1 MVVVACT
8 RDVTKETVTALADAP
23 RPPAGRV
30 VQLRTGKVR
39 AKAMAGEID
48 SAIFKQALQ
57 GPVECTATG
66 LLGDE
71 HHAGMHGGTERA
83 VHQYDPDHYAA
94 WQVESCPEPALY
106 EPGAFGENLVGTGM
120 SEDNVCIGD
129 VFRVGGTVL
138 LEVSEPRHPCHK
150 LNARF
155 CWPRALGRTIRTA
168 RSGWNMRV
176 LQPGPVCAGDAIAL
190 VRRPFPQWSVLNVQ
204 RVIRGRDVG
213 LDLLAACVQLPMT
226 ALFRDMAADRLRRAP
241 KTYTLV
247 AARLASPR
255 VRELTFA
262 LKDGAL
268 SLPSP
273 AFEAYSYAQITFGPP
288 GALFSRCYSIVDGD
302 IYRFTLGVALD
313 RQSRG
318 GSAYLHQELNIGD
331 EIDMAPGTNPSAIES
346 DARCA
351 GQVLERIVIAGGIG
365 ITAFLPSVRDWEA
378 KGLSY
383 RIHYAVHETRDA
395 AFLEQLPRGRVTLYA
410 SSEGHRLDLASVI
423 PDSCSDGGGALPRV
437 FCCGP
442 SRMMDTCARI
452 TTERGYPEHMVHFED
467 FGGGGSGGG
476 ELGAAFKVQVNEPET
491 GRNEDLA
498 VPANKTLLDV
508 LLGAGFDID
517 FSCKIGGCG
526 ACKVKVCEGDVSY
539 KSTALLS
546 KDKGSALQACVD
558 RGHGN
563 LKLEID

>member
-1 MVVVACT
+1 MAVAPCT
-8 RDVTKETVTALADAP
+8 RDVTKETVKALADAP

-30 VQLRTGKVR
+30 VQLRAGKVR
-39 AKAMAGEID
+39 AKAMADEID
-48 SAIFKQALQ
+48 SAIFKQELH

-71 HHAGMHGGTERA
+71 HHANMHGGTERA
-83 VHQYDPDHYAA
+83 VHQYDPGHYEA
-94 WQVESCPEPALY
+94 WRAEGCPEPALY
-106 EPGAFGENLVGTGM
+106 EPGAFGENLIGTGM

-129 VFRVGGTVL
+129 VFRVGRTVL

-155 CWPRALGRTIRTA
+155 RWPRALGRTIRTA

-176 LQPGPVCAGDAIAL
+176 LKPGPFCAGDAIEL

-204 RVIRGRDVG
+204 RVIRGRIVG
-213 LDLLAACVQLPMT
+213 LDLLAACAQLPMT
-226 ALFRDMAADRLRRAP
+226 ALFRDMAAARLRSAP
-241 KTYTLV
+241 KMYTLV
-247 AARLASPR
+247 AARLTSTR

-273 AFEAYSYAQITFGPP
+273 AFEAYSYAQITFGSP
-288 GALFSRCYSIVDGD
+288 GARFLRCYSIVDGD

-318 GSAYLHQELNIGD
+318 GSAYLHQELDIGD
-331 EIDMAPGTNPSAIES
+331 EIDMVPGTNPSAIES

-351 GQVLERIVIAGGIG
+351 GQALERIVIAGGIG
-365 ITAFLPSVRDWEA
+365 ITAFLPSVREWEG
-378 KGLSY
+378 KSLSY
-383 RIHYAVHETRDA
+383 HIHYAVRESGDA
-395 AFLEQLPRGRVTLYA
+395 AFMEQLPRSRVTLYV
-410 SSEGHRLDLASVI
+410 SSEGHRLDLASAI
-423 PDSCSDGGGALPRV
+423 PDFCPDGGEALPRV

-442 SRMMDTCARI
+442 SRMMDACARI
-452 TTERGYPEHMVHFED
+452 TTQRGYPEHMVHFED
-467 FGGGGSGGG
+467 FGTGSSGGG
-476 ELGAAFKVQVNEPET
+476 EIGEAFKVQISEPET
-491 GRNEDLA
+491 GRNEDLT

-508 LLGAGFDID
+508 LLDAGFDID

-526 ACKVKVCEGDVSY
+526 ACKVKVCEGEVRY

-563 LKLEID
+563 LKLEVD